1 MKEHGAHDGV
11 SETQRVRLVA
21 LLAEHH
27 IGAAHGITGHELAAQ
42 LGIPGRRVRKLV
54 EASRTSGVAICG
66 LPSTGYYIAENAGD
80 VESTC
85 HFLRSRSMKTLMLEA
100 RLRKLT
106 LPDLLGQLKLET

>member
-27 IGAAHGITGHELAAQ
+27 IGAAHGITGHEL
-42 LGIPGRRVRKLV
+42 GKVRKLV